1 MAIDMEGKYKARR
14 LARDQ
19 ADERDR
25 IDAEEGKQ
33 MRANRTRANTMPVGG
48 VKKKADPYAPY
59 ADELKMGAENS
70 RRMFGKNPDDANKG
84 KKKKDP
90 IVSKAELDKS
100 GFTNLRDFMNAK
112 KYDEATG
119 KFVDRAK
126 ALTRRDGKRPDVKA
140 SPAIQKQ
147 INAAEDREDM
157 NKGGKVKS
165 KSKSS
170 ASKRADGCAIKGKTR
185 GKMV

>member
-48 VKKKADPYAPY
+48 VKKKADLY

-70 RRMFGKNPDDANKG
+70 RRMFGKNPD

-90 IVSKAELDKS
+90 IVSKEEFDKS

-119 KFVDRAK
+119 KWVNRQK
-126 ALTRRDGKRPDVKA
+126 ALTRRDGK
-140 SPAIQKQ
+140 PA
-147 INAAEDREDM
+147 NAVPPKHYSQDYR
-157 NKGGKVKS
+157 KGGKV
-165 KSKSS
+165 KSS
-170 ASKRADGCAIKGKTR
+170 ASKRADGCATKGKTR
-185 GKMV
+185 GKMC

>member
-1 MAIDMEGKYKARR
+1 MAIDMEGKYKTRR

-33 MRANRTRANTMPVGG
+33 MRANRTRANTMPVGS

-126 ALTRRDGKRPDVKA
+126 ALTRRKDAKA
-140 SPAIQKQ
+140 LPPTYSAK
-147 INAAEDREDM
+147 
-157 NKGGKVKS
+157 KGGSV
-165 KSKSS
+165 SS
-170 ASKRADGCAIKGKTR
+170 RGDGCAQRGKTR